1 MDLHEHFC
9 PRWGLA
15 QVKWSPWE
23 SIQIWIQDSL
33 ERFSPLQGR
42 TKLDIWFYSSM
53 KKNTYQTDT
62 GNYCLKVLKTILH
75 SNLGPDVL
83 RNPGIQYKH

>member
-1 MDLHEHFC
+1 
-9 PRWGLA
+9 
-15 QVKWSPWE
+15 
-23 SIQIWIQDSL
+23 
-33 ERFSPLQGR
+33 
-42 TKLDIWFYSSM
+42 M

-83 RNPGIQYKH
+83 RNPGIQ